1 VKPLALPPN
10 LQPRFYRGGPR
21 IAQLRGIAVTE
32 DHVPED
38 WVGSTTTAFG
48 DTRGAG
54 LSRLED
60 GELVRDVVAADPEAF
75 FGSAHVEA
83 LGPDAQLLV
92 KLLDAGQRLP
102 AHYHPGRPFARAA
115 LGSEHGK
122 TEAWLIVS
130 AEAGAD
136 VHLGFRSDVDLTTVR
151 DWIERQDVAAMLAAL
166 NRLPVA
172 AGDALLVPA
181 GTPHVIGEGILL
193 LELQEPSDFSILLES
208 EGFVSSD
215 ADAHLGLGWERALEA
230 LDRTAWGPAR
240 LASIRVE
247 PRPAAGRAGAF
258 ALLPDDAAPY
268 FRAELLAPQP
278 LAELDEGFS
287 ILVATEGGGELVTT
301 DGERCRLE
309 AGDALLV
316 PHAAGAC
323 TLSGEVRAL
332 RCRPPDPAAGNGRW

>member
-10 LQPRFYRGGPR
+10 PQHRFYRGGPR
-21 IAQLRGIAVTE
+21 IAQLRRAAVTD

-48 DTRGAG
+48 DTRGTG

-60 GELVRDVVAADPEAF
+60 GRLVRDVVAADPQAF
-75 FGSAHVEA
+75 LGKTHVEA
-83 LGPDAQLLV
+83 LGPDPQLLV

-102 AHYHPGRPFARAA
+102 VHYHPGRPFARAA
-115 LGSEHGK
+115 FGSEHGK
-122 TEAWLIVS
+122 TEAWVIVS
-130 AEAGAD
+130 ADARAE
-136 VHLGFRSDVDLTTVR
+136 VHIGFRSDVDLSAVR

-166 NRLPVA
+166 NPLPVA

-215 ADAHLGLGWERALEA
+215 AEAHLGLGWERALEA
-230 LDRTAWGPAR
+230 LDGTAWGPAR
-240 LASIRVE
+240 LASVRVE
-247 PRPAAGRAGAF
+247 PRSAAGRAGAF
-258 ALLPDDAAPY
+258 ALLADDAAPY

-278 LAELDEGFS
+278 LADLDASFS
-287 ILVATEGGGELVTT
+287 ILVAIEGNGELVTT
-301 DGERCRLE
+301 DGARCGLA
-309 AGDALLV
+309 AGGALLV
-316 PHAAGAC
+316 PHGAGAC
-323 TLSGEVRAL
+323 MLNGDVRAL